1 MKTELYR
8 DRLEAG
14 RILGELLRERFALT
28 GAMVLALPRGG
39 VPVGLEIALALDA
52 TLDVFI
58 VRKLGVPGHEEL
70 AMGAVA
76 VGGFEVLDEF
86 LVERLGITPLQ
97 IAAVADR
104 EMVELQRREDRYR
117 DGRPPLEFHGRTV
130 ILVDDGLATGA
141 TMRAA
146 IGAIRQQSVAELV
159 VVVPV
164 GSVEACEGIARE
176 VDTLICPWRP
186 EPFDAVGRW
195 YQNFSQVSD
204 EEVCECLEA
213 SLHHHHHDSGRSTP
227 GDQVGSGF

>member
-14 RILGELLRERFALT
+14 RMLGELLRERFALT

-39 VPVGLEIALALDA
+39 VPVGLEVAFALEAP
-52 TLDVFI
+52 LDVFV

-97 IAAVADR
+97 IAAVADH
-104 EMVELQRREDRYR
+104 EAAELQRREERYR

-146 IGAIRQQSVAELV
+146 IGAIRQQSVAELIV
-159 VVVPV
+159 AVPV
-164 GSVEACEGIARE
+164 GSVEACEEIARE
-176 VDTLICPWRP
+176 VDMLICPCRP

-195 YQNFSQVSD
+195 YQSFAQVTD
-204 EEVCECLEA
+204 DDVCECLEA
-213 SLHHHHHDSGRSTP
+213 SLHHHHDSAHNSHSDR
-227 GDQVGSGF
+227 VGSGF